1 MKETFGVLGVFVLVI
16 AAMVGLSIGGYY
28 LYAFLAPKYETTRR
42 EVMVNS
48 RAYAEGETRNLYR
61 LKIQFEAAPT
71 PEAKQTIQLAARHE
85 CEAFDR
91 SRLPFDLA
99 SFCNPMGH

>member
-1 MKETFGVLGVFVLVI
+1 MAIDEELELI
-16 AAMVGLSIGGYY
+16 AKDCEEVGMEIDRDNGGD
-28 LYAFLAPKYETTRR
+28 TTPD
-42 EVMVNS
+42 S

-61 LKIQFEAAPT
+61 LKIQYESAPS